1 MRDDSKM
8 NYRNIYKYYT
18 ILCFFVN
25 IRKVFYFDFGIFDK
39 KHTFFS
45 EKGLPKN
52 FTPTTSLYFGEAFEV
67 ARNFS
72 RPTFLERKGRQKN
85 FAPTTSLYFGE
96 AFEGAR
102 NFSRPTLIER
112 KGRQKN
118 FTPTTSLYFG
128 EAFEDS
134 QETFLEKFLVSG
146 LGADAPTYNA
156 QKKARQRRA
165 F

>member
-85 FAPTTSLYFGE
+85 FPSNALLCFGE
-96 AFEGAR
+96 AFEIPKD
-102 NFSRPTLIER
+102 FSRKVLCVR
-112 KGRQKN
+112 GWGRCPN
-118 FTPTTSLYFG
+118 L
-128 EAFEDS
+128 
-134 QETFLEKFLVSG
+134 
-146 LGADAPTYNA
+146 
-156 QKKARQRRA
+156 
-165 F
+165 

>member
-8 NYRNIYKYYT
+8 NYRGIYRYYI

-85 FAPTTSLYFGE
+85 F
-96 AFEGAR
+96 
-102 NFSRPTLIER
+102 
-112 KGRQKN
+112 
-118 FTPTTSLYFG
+118 TPTTSLCFC

-134 QETFLEKFLVSG
+134 QETFLEKFLMSG
-146 LGADAPTYNA
+146 FGAEAPIYNPH
-156 QKKARQRRA
+156 KKVRQRRA

>member
-85 FAPTTSLYFGE
+85 F
-96 AFEGAR
+96 
-102 NFSRPTLIER
+102 
-112 KGRQKN
+112 
-118 FTPTTSLYFG
+118 TPTTSLYFG

>member
-72 RPTFLERKGRQKN
+72 RPT
-85 FAPTTSLYFGE
+85 
-96 AFEGAR
+96 
-102 NFSRPTLIER
+102 LIER

>member
-96 AFEGAR
+96 AFE
-102 NFSRPTLIER
+102 
-112 KGRQKN
+112 
-118 FTPTTSLYFG
+118 
-128 EAFEDS
+128 DS

-146 LGADAPTYNA
+146 LGADAPTYTA

>member
-72 RPTFLERKGRQKN
+72 RPT
-85 FAPTTSLYFGE
+85 
-96 AFEGAR
+96 
-102 NFSRPTLIER
+102 LIER

-118 FTPTTSLYFG
+118 FAPTTSLYFG